1 MITADQFRKDPER
14 VAQMRPIL
22 EMPIMKEWLAC
33 VMRSSPANV
42 ATVDSAIS
50 PTAASIEH
58 GTIKGFHLFHTIFT
72 NGGTHLIA
80 PRAAVPAAM
89 ELEEED

>member
-1 MITADQFRKDPER
+1 MTADTFRKDPGR

-22 EMPIMKEWLAC
+22 EMPIMKEWLDC

-42 ATVDSAIS
+42 PTVDSDIS

-58 GTIKGFHLFHTIFT
+58 GTIKGFHLFHTIFS
-72 NGGTHLIA
+72 NGGSHL
-80 PRAAVPAAM
+80 VPPQPVNRAAM